1 MYDTYSEI
9 FAQRGAAYHKAMADC
24 PHARDAE
31 FEGVLE
37 PLAGRSGLLC
47 DMPSGGAYLARH
59 LPPQLRYV
67 GVDPSEQF
75 VRACPPGVE
84 CVHAAI
90 TDTPLADGAADAIV
104 SLAGL
109 HHEPDLPA
117 VFREMRRLLKPGG
130 RVVIADAA
138 VDTPVATFL
147 NGFVNEH
154 NPMGH
159 DGVFLDEFTAG
170 LVEDAGFRIIE
181 DTMVAMPWRFAS
193 LAEAGTFCGLLFSTP
208 KLSVDEVAEGMDRE
222 IGFGMVDGRPHL
234 RWALRRI
241 VADAVG
247 APYRPKI

>member
-59 LPPQLRYV
+59 LPAEWTYV
-67 GVDPSEQF
+67 GVDPSEDF
-75 VRACPPGVE
+75 VRSCPAGLE
-84 CVHAAI
+84 CKLASI
-90 TDTPLADGAADAIV
+90 TDAPLADGAVDAIV

-130 RVVIADAA
+130 RLVIADAA
-138 VDTPVATFL
+138 VNTPVATFL

-159 DGVFLDEFTAG
+159 DGRFLDELTAG
-170 LVEDAGFRIIE
+170 LIE
-181 DTMVAMPWRFAS
+181 DVGFEIASDEMVATPWRFAS

-208 KLSVDEVAEGMDRE
+208 ELSVDEVAEGMERE
-222 IGFGMVDGRPHL
+222 IGFNMMDGRPQL

-241 VADAVG
+241 VADAV
-247 APYRPKI
+247 

>member
-31 FEGVLE
+31 FAGVLE
-37 PLAGRSGLLC
+37 PLTGRSGLLC
-47 DMPSGGAYLARH
+47 DMPSGGAYLSGH
-59 LPPQLRYV
+59 LPASLRYL
-67 GVDPSEQF
+67 GVDPSEAF
-75 VRACPPGVE
+75 VQSCPAGVD
-84 CVHAAI
+84 CLHAAI
-90 TDTPLADGAADAIV
+90 TETPLADGSVDAVV

-130 RVVIADAA
+130 RLVIADAA

-159 DGVFLDEFTAG
+159 DGHFLDELTAG
-170 LVEDAGFRIIE
+170 LIEDAGFTIAE
-181 DTMVAMPWRFAS
+181 DRMVAMPWQFDS
-193 LAEAGTFCGLLFSTP
+193 QTEAGTFCGLLFSTP

-222 IGFGMVDGRPHL
+222 IGFESIDGRPHL

-241 VADAVG
+241 VADAV
-247 APYRPKI
+247 

>member
-9 FAQRGAAYHKAMADC
+9 FAERGAAYHKAMADC

-47 DMPSGGAYLARH
+47 DMPSGGAYLAEH
-59 LPPQLRYV
+59 LPSGFRYI

-75 VRACPPGVE
+75 VRACPPGID

-90 TDTPLADGAADAIV
+90 TETPLADGSVAAIV

-130 RVVIADAA
+130 RLVIADAA
-138 VDTPVATFL
+138 VGTPVATFL
-147 NGFVNEH
+147 NGFVDEH

-159 DGVFLDEFTAG
+159 DGHFLDELTAG
-170 LVEDAGFRIIE
+170 LIEDAGFKIVE
-181 DTMVAMPWRFAS
+181 VTTVAMPWVFDS

-222 IGFGMVDGRPHL
+222 IGFETIDGRPHL
-234 RWALRRI
+234 KWALRRI
-241 VADAVG
+241 VCDA
-247 APYRPKI
+247 I